1 MSVNMK
7 YIYTLYVHSCG
18 LCISGLI
25 NMDISSSS
33 MDAFLVCSLGLLK
46 GVDPVMTLAEVRIA
60 AWAIKSMSHQQI

>member
-7 YIYTLYVHSCG
+7 YIYTMYVLSYG

-33 MDAFLVCSLGLLK
+33 MDAFPVCSLGLLK
-46 GVDPVMTLAEVRIA
+46 GVDPVMTFVEVRIA